1 MSATV
6 TFYGKMLNV
15 GCFVLLKVWKKALKL
30 PLTSSIPFQLV
41 LALAFWCLGFT
52 LYEWRK
58 SIVTHPCFTRND
70 SWLVPPS
77 DPHWQA
83 EVFYRKHV
91 IWREITASCLSL
103 IDYKERNHSVCSL
116 KIHTHIHTQ
125 PLFTS
130 DTPTRAGAGIY
141 SLQNCSRLTSG
152 LLRK

>member
-15 GCFVLLKVWKKALKL
+15 GCFVLLKVWKKGIEAPTNQQHTL
-30 PLTSSIPFQLV
+30 PVSVSISLLVFGVYPLWVTQINRHSSMF
-41 LALAFWCLGFT
+41 
-52 LYEWRK
+52 YEKWQSTRP
-58 SIVTHPCFTRND
+58 PC
-70 SWLVPPS
+70 

-83 EVFYRKHV
+83 EVYYRKHV
-91 IWREITASCLSL
+91 IWREITVSCLSL
-103 IDYKERNHSVCSL
+103 IDYEERNHSVCSL
-116 KIHTHIHTQ
+116 KNSHTQ

-152 LLRK
+152 LLRKK